1 MDTLVLLFLIAALGY
16 GLGAI
21 SIKGFSF
28 GSSGVL
34 LVALV
39 FGHYG
44 LEVPALLRN
53 FGLVAF
59 VTAVGFIAGPVFFE
73 NFKKRAMAYVIIG
86 FVTIVIG
93 AAVCVAVIKLGHIPV
108 PLAVGLMT
116 GALTSTPGLAAAVE
130 ATGDA
135 TASVGYGIAYPFG
148 VLGVVFFVQIVPKLM
163 GGKTAATVT
172 DADEPEVKT
181 SVKKDLFKVDPHGL
195 FPYSV
200 AVVLGVL
207 IGSISIPLPGG
218 AVFSL
223 GTSGGPLLT
232 GLVMGHFG
240 RVGKISLEV
249 PKATLNAMR
258 ELGLILFLMGAGTNA
273 GKGFLE
279 ILKQY
284 GISLFLQGAVMT
296 ILPMVVV
303 YFLATKIL
311 GLNMLSALGSICG
324 GMTSTPALG
333 TLLSISSSDEVTT
346 SYAAAYPVA
355 LICVV
360 LASQFISI
368 FLM

>member
-16 GLGAI
+16 ALGAI

-73 NFKKRAMAYVIIG
+73 NFKKRATAYVIIG
-86 FVTIVIG
+86 FVTILIG

-148 VLGVVFFVQIVPKLM
+148 VLGVVFFVQIVPKLKGQKVLSSAPRRM
-163 GGKTAATVT
+163 SPRPRRSLK
-172 DADEPEVKT
+172 KT
-181 SVKKDLFKVDPHGL
+181 SSK
-195 FPYSV
+195 
-200 AVVLGVL
+200 
-207 IGSISIPLPGG
+207 SIHMACLHIP
-218 AVFSL
+218 
-223 GTSGGPLLT
+223 
-232 GLVMGHFG
+232 
-240 RVGKISLEV
+240 
-249 PKATLNAMR
+249 
-258 ELGLILFLMGAGTNA
+258 
-273 GKGFLE
+273 
-279 ILKQY
+279 
-284 GISLFLQGAVMT
+284 
-296 ILPMVVV
+296 
-303 YFLATKIL
+303 
-311 GLNMLSALGSICG
+311 
-324 GMTSTPALG
+324 
-333 TLLSISSSDEVTT
+333 
-346 SYAAAYPVA
+346 
-355 LICVV
+355 
-360 LASQFISI
+360 
-368 FLM
+368 

>member
-16 GLGAI
+16 ALGAI

-73 NFKKRAMAYVIIG
+73 NFKKRATAYVIIG

-148 VLGVVFFVQIVPKLM
+148 VLGVVFFVQIVPKLK
-163 GGKTAATVT
+163 GKKVSSSAPE
-172 DADEPEVKT
+172 ADEPEAKT
-181 SVKKDLFKVDPHGL
+181 ALKKDLFKVDTYGL
-195 FPYSV
+195 FAYSI

-207 IGSISIPLPGG
+207 IGKVTIPLPGG
-218 AVFSL
+218 AAFSL

-240 RVGKISLEV
+240 RIGKISLEV
-249 PKATLNAMR
+249 PKATLNSMR

-273 GKGFLE
+273 GKGFVE

-284 GISLFLQGAVMT
+284 GVSLFFQGAIMT
-296 ILPMVVV
+296 LLPMIVV

-311 GLNMLSALGSICG
+311 KLDMLNALGSICG

-333 TLLSISSSDEVTT
+333 TLLSISKSDDVTT